1 MSRRKE
7 LAVREAEAWE
17 ELRERIDA
25 GRVAYGW
32 SVAAT
37 VGHIAYWTDR
47 TASILE
53 LIDRGRASEINSVD
67 VDEENARLMSAWES
81 TPIEE
86 ARAALERARARI
98 VAAWAGMK
106 KIDDNVAERFASDS
120 FEHYEEHTA

>member
-1 MSRRKE
+1 MSRREE
-7 LAVREAEAWE
+7 LAAREAEAWE
-17 ELRERIDA
+17 ALLARLDR
-25 GRVAYGW
+25 GHVAYGW

-37 VGHIAYWTDR
+37 VGHIAFWTDR

-53 LIDRGRASEINSVD
+53 AIDRGNESELQCVD
-67 VDEENARLMSAWES
+67 VDEENARLMPAWES

-98 VAAWAGMK
+98 VAAWSGMK
-106 KIDDNVAERFASDS
+106 AIDENVEERFAGDS